1 MMSTGHLKRAFKAYD
16 LDGNGRMSREVR
28 VPPVLSSLS
37 VRGTLR
43 KHSQSLELYLP
54 IPDLPAL
61 QQVQAVATTLGRI
74 GREHG

>member
-28 VPPVLSSLS
+28 IPPVLVLS
-37 VRGTLR
+37 QFAAQLR

>member
-28 VPPVLSSLS
+28 IPPSFLSLSS
-37 VRGTLR
+37 RPR

-74 GREHG
+74 GRQHG